1 MKAERIPL
9 DRMETRKEDFSSQK
23 KIWNDINRKIST
35 LGDNSRA
42 LYSFENPFRDFI
54 ANSSDETVLTASA
67 DRNASRDTQEI
78 IVHQAA
84 AADSF
89 RSRPLPEDYEVSEGT
104 YGFSVGTRE
113 IEFSFKGGDLDD
125 FVRKIN
131 SRGRDVLQAQTVKD
145 TSATRMLVLRSMKT
159 GNENR
164 LTFQRDSQEFGVNT
178 GILTRV
184 KTGERDIYLS
194 GDINTDEN
202 GLQVPPRAAASIKID
217 PPIIP
222 QDNLIL
228 QIEARITNLTEKDF
242 IAPVPPAGPDI
253 PSPGGVELEGIE
265 VLNAP
270 NAVETPPWE
279 PPPRPKRVDSLDI
292 LQTGSR
298 QKLPALTD
306 TENIQSITYPVA
318 ELDGVL
324 DSLEIINNNT
334 HREIAILSVRLLNPE
349 ARGDFE
355 PQYPVSTAQDA
366 ILEVNGIP
374 VQRSNNQIEDVIPG
388 VTLQAKRASEKV
400 LELQIEPDKEGIK
413 NALIKFLGSY
423 NQLITEINILTSNQ
437 ESVIEEIG
445 YFEEDEREAALER
458 LGLFLGDTTF
468 MQMKNRLQR
477 IMSSP
482 YTTSAGRELS
492 MLNQMGI
499 STNVAVGGGV
509 NRTKLRGYLEVDE
522 SSLDEMIDSNV
533 EAMAELFG
541 RDSSGDMIV
550 DSGLAVEIQNFL
562 KMYTQTGGLI
572 DTRISGL
579 DRQIE
584 DTQGEISDLQR
595 QLEDKETDLKREYGR
610 MESALGQ
617 MEQTS
622 RSIDNFNNS
631 NSD

>member
-145 TSATRMLVLRSMKT
+145 TSDTRMLVLRSMKT

-184 KTGERDIYLS
+184 RTGERDIYLS

-279 PPPRPKRVDSLDI
+279 PPPKPKRVDSLDI

-324 DSLEIINNNT
+324 NSLEIINNNT

-458 LGLFLGDTTF
+458 LGIFLGDTTF

-477 IMSSP
+477 IVSSP